1 MDKRKNRYSF
11 QDSANAFLAVILAQ
25 ILLLIVYSLII
36 NAVSEHT
43 GMPVLDIT
51 NTDIC
56 MFLNMFLSEAIFFLV
71 YLFYNIA
78 TQKSGFKKATR
89 LNKKFDWKIA
99 LIVVGLAVVSLFG
112 FNQMTELLN
121 YFLTNICGL
130 NPGTTNFVIDSPV
143 KYVICIFLMAGI
155 PAVFEELVFRGII
168 FNGLREKLYPKG
180 AVILCAI
187 LFALMHLTI
196 YKTFYQLI
204 MGVILSL
211 IIYYTGSITYC
222 FLYHF
227 LNNFMIVTINYITAT
242 TGSQI
247 FVYSNWGVSEII
259 IAVVVTL
266 VATALLGVALYY
278 LGKYC
283 KKKTDFDKD
292 YEDVYG
298 NIEDSDEEA
307 NFVAGT
313 DVTGLSEYEIKQLGT
328 TVFIT
333 AKGWLILSMVI
344 AGFLWVISSFG
355 I

>member
-1 MDKRKNRYSF
+1 MDRKKIRYSF
-11 QDSANAFLAVILAQ
+11 QDSANAFLAIILAQ

-43 GMPVLDIT
+43 GMTAVEVT

-56 MFLNMFLSEAIFFLV
+56 MYINMLLSETIFFLV

-78 TQKSGFKKATR
+78 TQKTGFRKATR

-99 LIVVGLAVVSLFG
+99 LIVVGLVIVSLFG
-112 FNQMTELLN
+112 FNQMTELFN
-121 YFLTNICGL
+121 YFLTNVLGL
-130 NPGTTNFVIDSPV
+130 NPGTTSFVIDSPL
-143 KYVICIFLMAGI
+143 KYIICIFLMAGI

-168 FNGLREKLYPKG
+168 FNGLREKLSPKG
-180 AVILCAI
+180 AVILCSI

-227 LNNFMIVTINYITAT
+227 LNNFMIVTINYITAV
-242 TGSQI
+242 TGSDV
-247 FVYSNWGVSEII
+247 FVYTTWGVSEVII
-259 IAVVVTL
+259 TIVVTL
-266 VATALLGVALYY
+266 VAAALIGVALYY

-283 KKKTDFDKD
+283 KKKPDFDKD
-292 YEDVYG
+292 YEDAYG

-307 NFVAGT
+307 DFVAGT
-313 DVTGLSEYEIKQLGT
+313 DVTGLSEYEVKQLGT
-328 TVFIT
+328 TVFLT
-333 AKGWLILSMVI
+333 ARGWMILSMII
-344 AGFLWVISSFG
+344 AGFLWIISSFG